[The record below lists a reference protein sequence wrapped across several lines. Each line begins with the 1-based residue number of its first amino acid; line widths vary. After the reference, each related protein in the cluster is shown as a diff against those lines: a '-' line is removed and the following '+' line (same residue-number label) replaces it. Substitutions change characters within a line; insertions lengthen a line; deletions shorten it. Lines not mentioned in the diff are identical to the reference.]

1 MEQRDSRDRRQRR
14 PTPREERAVVLDYLP
29 NGYPLSDVPSYR
41 KRPIAQAVGADYF
54 TLLEISPKQG
64 SSFTIGEEAYVGS
77 EDRDKVEVIVGRIP
91 LSKLTATARAELDHI
106 LDERVAAD
114 EERFVEFFNKAGPLS
129 MRMHSIELI
138 PGIGK
143 KVMWEIVEERKYD
156 PFTSFANMHE
166 RIEKLPDLRK
176 GIKRRILD
184 ELDGKDK
191 HKLFTK

>member
-14 PTPREERAVVLDYLP
+14 PTPREERAIVLDYLP
-29 NGYPLSDVPSYR
+29 NGYPLSDTPSYR
-41 KRPIAQAVGADYF
+41 KRAIAQAVGAEYF
-54 TLLEISPKQG
+54 TLLEVSPKQG
-64 SSFTIGEEAYVGS
+64 ESFSIGEEVYVGS
-77 EDRDKVEVIVGRIP
+77 DDRDKVEVIVGRIP
-91 LSKLTATARAELDHI
+91 LAKLTATARAELDHI

-114 EERFVEFFNKAGPLS
+114 EGRFVEFFNKAGPLS

-166 RIEKLPDLRK
+166 RIEKLPDLKK
-176 GIKRRILD
+176 GIKKRILD

>member
-1 MEQRDSRDRRQRR
+1 MKDRRQRK

-29 NGYPLSDVPSYR
+29 NGYALSDTPSYR
-41 KRPIAQAVGADYF
+41 KRAIGQAVGIDYF
-54 TLLEISPKQG
+54 TLLEVSPKQG
-64 SSFTIGEEAYVGS
+64 LSFAIGERIYVGS

-91 LSKLTATARAELDHI
+91 LSKLTATARAELEHFI
-106 LDERVAAD
+106 DERIAAD
-114 EERFVEFFNKAGPLS
+114 EARFVAFFNSAGPLS

-143 KVMWEIVEERKYD
+143 KVMWEIIEERD
-156 PFTSFANMHE
+156 RVEPFKSFEDMHA
-166 RIEKLPDLRK
+166 RIEKLPDLAK
-176 GIKRRILD
+176 GIKKRILD